1 MTWRIIVTTADILFN
16 TEVGNLNRNTDMIK
30 TKHSIGL
37 ALRWQAERKLFSE
50 WKDGD
55 LQYSMAKHYTCHLA

>member
-1 MTWRIIVTTADILFN
+1 MTWGIIVITADILFN
-16 TEVGNLNRNTDMIK
+16 TEVGNLKRNTDIIK

-55 LQYSMAKHYTCHLA
+55 LRYFMAKHYTCHLA